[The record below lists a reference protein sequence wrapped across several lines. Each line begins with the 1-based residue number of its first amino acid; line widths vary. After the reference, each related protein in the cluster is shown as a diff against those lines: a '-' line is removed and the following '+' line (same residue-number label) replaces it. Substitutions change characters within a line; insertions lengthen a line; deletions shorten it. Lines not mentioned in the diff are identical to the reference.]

1 MSRRLA
7 CWSALTAFIV
17 PASSASQVL
26 SPESRR
32 IIDSVAVAELR
43 MWRAPGMVLAVVS
56 KDSVAYLTAYGT
68 ANAES
73 GEPMDSGML
82 VSVASVSKLV
92 TATTAAILGST
103 GKLDLG
109 APIRTQLPWLPERL
123 GALTMTQ
130 LLSHTAGLGDRT
142 PNVAP
147 SPNGSL
153 EPVCRAMSEGH
164 LIARAGE
171 TWSYSNTAYTLAGCV
186 IEVAAQAPFPQ
197 AVTQLL
203 FRPLGMTR
211 STFNPRVA
219 MTYPH
224 AQGHDTRDGTPT
236 VVRPFYSLP
245 SIAPAGEVI
254 TTVGDLA
261 RLLRALLAD
270 GVLDGS
276 RVLPPSLLAT
286 LTASQGRASPFLGP
300 QREYGMGLFLRSSRD
315 IRIAEH
321 EGVYPGFGAS
331 VALAADKQVAA
342 IAVLNGRYSAPV
354 RTTHAALEVA
364 MGLAP
369 SSSAPDTVDIAA
381 RDSAGAEG
389 RYVSGSDTLTL
400 APVRGVLS
408 LRVGTRAF
416 PVRAR
421 REGYWEISNFPALL
435 PMPAAP
441 LELTNIDASGHPA
454 FVRLGWR
461 AYRRLP

>member
-1 MSRRLA
+1 
-7 CWSALTAFIV
+7 
-17 PASSASQVL
+17 
-26 SPESRR
+26 
-32 IIDSVAVAELR
+32 
-43 MWRAPGMVLAVVS
+43 MVLAVVS
-56 KDSVAYLTAYGT
+56 KDSTAYITAHGT
-68 ANAES
+68 ANAET
-73 GEPMDSGML
+73 GEPMDGGML

-92 TATTAAILGST
+92 TATTATILASA

-130 LLSHTAGLGDRT
+130 LLSHTAGLSDRT

-153 EPVCRAMSEGH
+153 EPVCRAMNEGH

-197 AVTQLL
+197 TVTQHL

-236 VVRPFYSLP
+236 VVRPFNALP

-254 TTVGDLA
+254 TTVGDLT

-270 GVLDGS
+270 GVLDGR
-276 RVLPPSLLAT
+276 RVLPPSVLTT
-286 LTASQGRASPFLGP
+286 LTAPHGRGSPFLGQ
-300 QREYGMGLFLRSSRD
+300 QRAYGMGLFLRSHRD
-315 IRIAEH
+315 IQVAEH

-331 VALAADKQVAA
+331 VALAADRGVAA

-354 RTTHAALEVA
+354 RTTQAAIEVA
-364 MGLAP
+364 TGLTP
-369 SSSAPDTVDIAA
+369 STSAPELVEIPA
-381 RDSAGAEG
+381 RDSAGALG

-400 APVRGVLS
+400 AAVSGVLS
-408 LRVGTRAF
+408 LRVGSRAH

-421 REGYWEISNFPALL
+421 REGYWEIANFPALL

-441 LELTNIDASGHPA
+441 LELTNVDANGRPE